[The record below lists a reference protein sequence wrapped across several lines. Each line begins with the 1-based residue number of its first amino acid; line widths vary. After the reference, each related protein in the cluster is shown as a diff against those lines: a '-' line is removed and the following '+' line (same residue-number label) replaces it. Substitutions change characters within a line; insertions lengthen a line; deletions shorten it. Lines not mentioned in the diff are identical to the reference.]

1 MTGSGM
7 PVWFLYAITVAIWG
21 SSWYGIEEQLG
32 VVAPTVSIAY
42 RFMLAGVMLFLY
54 CAATR
59 RSLRFSFRQHLWMAL
74 QGLCLFCGNYI
85 LFYFAG
91 AHLVSGLLAVCFST
105 MSMMNVVNVSLFLRQ
120 PFDRNA
126 ALAALV
132 GLAGLV
138 LVFYPEFTAQ
148 GARSDALLGFGLSMA
163 ATFLAS
169 LGNILSLKL
178 KALAIPVV
186 QSNTIGM
193 SYGGLFCVLFSLA
206 MGLPFNYDFRPG
218 YTISLIGLALFAS
231 VIGFGA
237 YLTLVQKIGAGRAGY
252 TSVMFPV
259 VALSLSTLLEGYHWG
274 PLAAL
279 GLALVLSGNLILLLR
294 RRAPAAAP
302 ELQKGPAQ

>member
-1 MTGSGM
+1 MSGSGM
-7 PVWFLYAITVAIWG
+7 PVWFLYAVTVAIWG

-42 RFMLAGVMLFLY
+42 RFILAGAMLFLY
-54 CAATR
+54 CAVTR
-59 RSLRFSFRQHLWMAL
+59 RSLRFSPRQHLWMAL

-132 GLAGLV
+132 GLVGLV

-148 GARSDALLGFGLSMA
+148 GARADALLGFGLSMA

-193 SYGGLFCVLFSLA
+193 SYGGLFCVLFSVA
-206 MGLPFNYDFRPG
+206 MGLPFNYDLRPG

-237 YLTLVQKIGAGRAGY
+237 YLTLVQRIGAGRAGY

-259 VALSLSTLLEGYHWG
+259 VALTLSTLLEGYHWG
-274 PLAAL
+274 PLAVL
-279 GLALVLSGNLILLLR
+279 GVALVLSGNVILLLR
-294 RRAPAAAP
+294 RRAAAAP